1 MWLFEQHGFV
11 SVVAYDPSK
20 DRNASSQFRKIARQK
35 GTHLLV
41 RSRIK
46 ADLDMLKTV
55 VPSLVVETD
64 AGADYAYRCVVTR
77 KQFKQFLAKSVD
89 NLQYDSHFKEAAR
102 DASPPVKDRYST
114 YMSVWS
120 AMSRLQDISPWSG
133 SWRGNGYGGLWGDDD
148 WGVSTGGKSSGYVS
162 PYGSDAAKNKSTA
175 SQKNSKPGYDSM
187 EEFMDAWNEVGSNLD
202 TKRGE
207 GPRHGY
213 SEGDRVIGYFG
224 LGTVTKVETREGD
237 VSDMVHVQPDEPGK
251 KTGKFL
257 SNFLFPEGLPE
268 KDMDAEL
275 EQMLA
280 LNAAKEAEGDDERHL
295 DLDWMS
301 QWVCD
306 NRDLKK
312 FPATRLSN
320 LDDDAF
326 ELITRLQERFNED
339 DAEWKVSIEA
349 LSEVETEIMW
359 ERATKNSDQAE
370 LNRMIADG
378 LVPEKYMSEALR
390 FWGDIQE
397 VES

>member
-20 DRNASSQFRKIARQK
+20 DRNSKSQFRKIARQK

-64 AGADYAYRCVVTR
+64 AGADYAYRAVVTR

-102 DASPPVKDRYST
+102 DNSPKVKDRYST

-120 AMSRLQDISPWSG
+120 AMSRLQDVAPWSG
-133 SWRGNGYGGLWGDDD
+133 GYGGYGGLWGDDY
-148 WGVSTGGKSSGYVS
+148 GYGSGTKSTGYVS
-162 PYGSDAAKNKSTA
+162 PYGSDAKKSSGSANKSKA
-175 SQKNSKPGYDSM
+175 GAESM
-187 EEFMDAWNEVGSNLD
+187 EAFLDQWNEVGSNLSFS
-202 TKRGE
+202 RGE
-207 GPRHGY
+207 GPKTGFK
-213 SEGDRVIGYFG
+213 EGDKVQGYFG
-224 LGTVTKVETREGD
+224 TGVVTKVDVRDGD
-237 VSDMVHVQPDEPGK
+237 VSDMVTVTPDDPKVKTSGK
-251 KTGKFL
+251 YL
-257 SNFLFPEGLPE
+257 SNYLFPADLPE
-268 KDMDAEL
+268 KDLDAEF
-275 EQMLA
+275 EQILA
-280 LNAAKEAEGDDERHL
+280 LGAASQHEDERVL

-306 NRDLKK
+306 NKDLKK
-312 FPATRLSN
+312 FPATRLSE

-326 ELITRLQERFNED
+326 ELITRLGERFDED
-339 DAEWKVSIEA
+339 SASWVVPIDV
-349 LSEVETEIMW
+349 LSAVELEIMW
-359 ERATKNSDQAE
+359 ERAVKENDQVE
-370 LNRMIADG
+370 INRMIADG
-378 LVPEKYMSEALR
+378 LVPEKYVNEALR
-390 FWGDIQE
+390 FWADDEQE

>member
-20 DRNASSQFRKIARQK
+20 DRNSKSQFRKIARQK

-64 AGADYAYRCVVTR
+64 AGADYAYRAVVTR

-102 DASPPVKDRYST
+102 DASPKVKDRYTT

-133 SWRGNGYGGLWGDDD
+133 YSSGRGYGGYGYLWGDDD
-148 WGVSTGGKSSGYVS
+148 YAGSTGGKYVS
-162 PYGSDAAKNKSTA
+162 PHGSDAKKKDTAPGKSKNGA
-175 SQKNSKPGYDSM
+175 ESM
-187 EEFMDAWNEVGSNLD
+187 EAFLDQWNEVGSNLAFN
-202 TKRGE
+202 RGE
-207 GPRHGY
+207 GPNTGY
-213 SEGDRVIGYFG
+213 EPGDKVQGYFG
-224 LGTVTKVETREGD
+224 VGTVKDVTKREGLA
-237 VSDMVHVQPDEPGK
+237 DMVLVEPDDPKVKTSGK
-251 KTGKFL
+251 YL
-257 SNFLFPEGLPE
+257 SNYLFPADLPE
-268 KDMDAEL
+268 KDFDAEL
-275 EQMLA
+275 EQVLA
-280 LNAAKEAEGDDERHL
+280 LNRSAEEEARTL
-295 DLDWMS
+295 DLEWMS

-312 FPATRLSN
+312 FPATRLSE

-326 ELITRLQERFNED
+326 ELITRLGERFDES
-339 DAEWKVSIEA
+339 ASSWTVSIDV
-349 LSEVETEIMW
+349 LSDVESEIMW
-359 ERATKNSDQAE
+359 ERAVKKEDQVE
-370 LNRMIADG
+370 INRMIADG
-378 LVPEKYMSEALR
+378 LVPEKYVNDALR
-390 FWGDIQE
+390 FWTEDSEQE